1 MDAATMPLVSV
12 GITTYNRPDY
22 LKLALDG
29 VLRQT
34 YRNLEIIISADC
46 TPCEKTRVL
55 LQEYAQR
62 DSRIRLFNQ
71 PTNIGP
77 PANFQFVLKQA
88 TGAYFFWADDDD
100 LRDERWVEMLLPKL
114 ADGNTVVALSKV
126 VSIDLEGRVVKEY
139 RPLRYAGSRPLRLAS
154 FFLAEAAEG
163 KANIVCGMYRTAFLR
178 SVRHWGE
185 YDRNLF
191 AVDVLF
197 VFDCLQHG
205 NVEVDA
211 SVTLYKRLPVGK
223 SFPVSSARD
232 FIQRVYR
239 RVEHDFVCVSIVDNL
254 LDKALLL
261 LLIPVK
267 LVKQLAYKVALRIR

>member
-1 MDAATMPLVSV
+1 MNSAKAPLVSV
-12 GITTYNRPDY
+12 GITTYNRPEF
-22 LKLALDG
+22 LQLALDG
-29 VLRQT
+29 VLRQSFG
-34 YRNLEIIISADC
+34 NLEIIISADC
-46 TPCEKTRVL
+46 TPCEKTKAI

-88 TGAYFFWADDDD
+88 TGDYFFWADDDD

-114 ADGNTVVALSKV
+114 ADNNTVVALSKV
-126 VSIDLEGRVVKEY
+126 VSIDLEGLAVKEY
-139 RPLRYAGSRPLRLAS
+139 RPLRYVGNRPLRLAS

-163 KANIVCGMYRTAFLR
+163 KANIVCGLYRTAFLR
-178 SVRHWGE
+178 GIRHWGE

-197 VFDCLQHG
+197 VLDCLQHG
-205 NVEVDA
+205 NAEVDE

-223 SFPVSSARD
+223 SFPVRSSSDLIHRI
-232 FIQRVYR
+232 FR
-239 RVEHDFVCVSIVDNL
+239 RLQHDFVCVGIVDHL
-254 LDKALLL
+254 LDKTLLL
-261 LLIPVK
+261 FLIPVK
-267 LVKQLAYKVALRIR
+267 LIKQLVYKVAQRIR